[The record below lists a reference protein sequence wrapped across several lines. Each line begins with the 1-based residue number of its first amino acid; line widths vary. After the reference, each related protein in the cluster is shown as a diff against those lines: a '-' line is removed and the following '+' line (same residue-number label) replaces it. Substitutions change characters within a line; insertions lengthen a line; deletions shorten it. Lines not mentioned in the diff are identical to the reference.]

1 MLKATVYYGTMQW
14 YWNGVSIHYYSLNR
28 STPNGFNITKKITK
42 IENEI
47 VEEQTLRLENMTLIN
62 SGIYQVLASGFD
74 DQFDSKHSEVR
85 SYGRLHVST
94 Q

>member
-1 MLKATVYYGTMQW
+1 MLNASVHYGTMHW
-14 YWNGVSIHYYSLNR
+14 YWNGVPISSLNG
-28 STPNGFNITKKITK
+28 SIPNGFSITKKITK

-47 VEEQTLRLENMTLIN
+47 VEEQTLRLENMTLNN

-85 SYGRLHVST
+85 SYGKLHV
-94 Q
+94 